1 MSQLASTVS
10 RNRSV
15 TVRSPTSTRKAG
27 GGCRSL
33 RLPPLGSHRFHGL
46 REALAIFQVM
56 GPDLPARFP
65 PLRTL
70 AEPEEKD

>member
-1 MSQLASTVS
+1 M
-10 RNRSV
+10 

-27 GGCRSL
+27 GGCRSFRL
-33 RLPPLGSHRFHGL
+33 RLLGSHCFHGL
-46 REALAIFQVM
+46 CEALANFQVM
-56 GPDLPARFP
+56 GPDLSARFP